1 MNKSKRKYNKK
12 GGMKSRSKSRSRSKS
27 KKRSRSRP
35 RVKNLQMENV
45 DQLGLDV
52 YRIKQD
58 IEKIFLEINLIKN
71 NIGLKNVSN
80 EIVSVYFFNVKC
92 FSHCQCKQTNF
103 QCKHKQYSNVS
114 EYANNKPTTF
124 PL

>member
-1 MNKSKRKYNKK
+1 MANKRKKYNKK
-12 GGMKSRSKSRSRSKS
+12 GGTNSKNRSKSKSRSRSKS

-35 RVKNLQMENV
+35 RVKNLQIENV

-71 NIGLKNVSN
+71 KVGLSNISK
-80 EIVSVYFFNVKC
+80 EIIEVDG
-92 FSHCQCKQTNF
+92 
-103 QCKHKQYSNVS
+103 
-114 EYANNKPTTF
+114 
-124 PL
+124 

>member
-1 MNKSKRKYNKK
+1 
-12 GGMKSRSKSRSRSKS
+12 
-27 KKRSRSRP
+27 
-35 RVKNLQMENV
+35 MENV

-80 EIVSVYFFNVKC
+80 EIIEVDG
-92 FSHCQCKQTNF
+92 
-103 QCKHKQYSNVS
+103 
-114 EYANNKPTTF
+114 
-124 PL
+124 

>member
-80 EIVSVYFFNVKC
+80 EIIEVDG
-92 FSHCQCKQTNF
+92 
-103 QCKHKQYSNVS
+103 
-114 EYANNKPTTF
+114 
-124 PL
+124 